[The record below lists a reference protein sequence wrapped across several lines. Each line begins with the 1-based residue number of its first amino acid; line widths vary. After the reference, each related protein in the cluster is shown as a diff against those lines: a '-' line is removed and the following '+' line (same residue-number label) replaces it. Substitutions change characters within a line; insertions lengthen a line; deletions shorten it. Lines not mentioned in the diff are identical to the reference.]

1 MIEEHDLDAAL
12 GAVAAADARASE
24 AQAPAAWRGL
34 AARRH
39 RMSMRRQ
46 WIRIGTAAAA
56 TLVIGFGLGRWS
68 QGPSGGVDLA
78 EPAVAG
84 AAAWSPMMVDLQAR
98 SRTLLHDV
106 SAADAE
112 PAPTWQPLASELL
125 WATRR
130 LLDDP
135 GVQAAGERQ
144 LLDDLEAVLTQVL
157 DLSSDDDPFEL
168 RLVRRSIT
176 STRLLDRLATPAAAV
191 PS

>member
-1 MIEEHDLDAAL
+1 MIEDHELDAAL
-12 GAVAAADARASE
+12 GAVAAHDARASE
-24 AQAPAAWRGL
+24 THAPAAWRGL
-34 AARRH
+34 AARRR
-39 RMSMRRQ
+39 RMATRRQ
-46 WIRIGTAAAA
+46 WIRIGSAAAA

-68 QGPSGGVDLA
+68 REPGGAAATPLA
-78 EPAVAG
+78 S

-106 SAADAE
+106 SAVDAE

-157 DLSSDDDPFEL
+157 EVSGSDDRFEL
-168 RLVRRSIT
+168 RLVRRAIT
-176 STRLLDRLATPAAAV
+176 TTRLLDRLATPAAAV